1 MVRRRDGSIRFVL
14 AYRRDEH
21 SAPFGKLFFVG
32 VRKGEDPR
40 DPNVQKHRF
49 EILANGTHW
58 VMEGPHAKGAMH
70 YWENEINPVE
80 VYNEIPLVTKSNAFA
95 LHADLLQNCGDAG
108 LEFIAL
114 GGMRTAANRAPAV
127 KIEDPKSPLLAKDLG
142 LLARAIKAID
152 INDPKLADYDTWCTL
167 FRAMWAACGGDRA
180 FYADHILPW
189 LDGNPQNLEDD
200 MEAKLASFRDSQVGA
215 EHIYWW
221 AAQCGHPEFY
231 EEYRGEYAKAM
242 FDALPVDTSQAGG
255 ADGSAGGSPGIGIGA
270 AGGSGS
276 GGTGSQG
283 PTPQV
288 DNHDE
293 IAEALAPLLRSEW
306 RFNVD
311 AKQWLRHIN
320 GSWSGGYHPLTPV
333 RLHCATLARQILATV
348 QGPAAV
354 PRANRLKSYGT
365 WIAVVKTL
373 ESMEEFR
380 VTEEQFD
387 EDPWLLN
394 TPAGY
399 VDLRDCKL
407 YPHDPDKL
415 MRRLTGC
422 APDIKTLYEC
432 LGGLLSNGR
441 TSSRSIGLH
450 PSTSRAN
457 RPLRIRLCLAR
468 FDRAIWTPRADGLA
482 TAAQAAC
489 ITKA

>member
-1 MVRRRDGSIRFVL
+1 MDKVHPRGFTDFLKYRGTNFEKYLLPIIPAGATLGADSKLDAGDLGKIPGWMKPDDTWVGLHDWPTYYQWLRRGALERFMGWQLSRGIFIPAGINGIVHIGLDADTDDPEITDWFRQRGEYHFGKTPMVRRRDGSIRFVL

-221 AAQCGHPEFY
+221 AAHCGHPEFY

-255 ADGSAGGSPGIGIGA
+255 ADGSAGGSSGIGIGA
-270 AGGSGS
+270 AGGSG
-276 GGTGSQG
+276 
-283 PTPQV
+283 
-288 DNHDE
+288 
-293 IAEALAPLLRSEW
+293 LR
-306 RFNVD
+306 RN
-311 AKQWLRHIN
+311 WLSRSN
-320 GSWSGGYHPLTPV
+320 
-333 RLHCATLARQILATV
+333 
-348 QGPAAV
+348 
-354 PRANRLKSYGT
+354 
-365 WIAVVKTL
+365 
-373 ESMEEFR
+373 
-380 VTEEQFD
+380 
-387 EDPWLLN
+387 
-394 TPAGY
+394 PAGRQSR
-399 VDLRDCKL
+399 RD
-407 YPHDPDKL
+407 
-415 MRRLTGC
+415 R
-422 APDIKTLYEC
+422 
-432 LGGLLSNGR
+432 
-441 TSSRSIGLH
+441 
-450 PSTSRAN
+450 
-457 RPLRIRLCLAR
+457 
-468 FDRAIWTPRADGLA
+468 
-482 TAAQAAC
+482 
-489 ITKA
+489 